1 MVKHKADAV
10 DTHDCTFEDHIEKE
24 LQSYAKEHDLS
35 NCDVIRE
42 SVEHFLDKHKECK
55 EED

>member
-10 DTHDCTFEDHIEKE
+10 DTHNCTFEDHIEKE
-24 LQSYAKEHDLS
+24 LQGYAKEYDLS

-42 SVEHFLDKHKECK
+42 SVERFLDKHKECK